1 MGISALDINNGSNSI
16 VPANCNDHV
25 TATISAAQNADSALG
40 EANCLPT
47 NHPEYP
53 LKRTI
58 VATIRASLSDLCLRK
73 QKATWSP
80 SPEALKSILQ
90 QKRFT
95 TLSGTAEQTGDL
107 KSIVLH
113 NMSLA
118 SFSSDFSI
126 RTLSVTFGYAV
137 RRFRQMRGYCSSDTA
152 FYHGVIVETP
162 SL

>member
-1 MGISALDINNGSNSI
+1 MSVRSERSAESGISGLDINSEQHSM
-16 VPANCNDHV
+16 VTSNCNDHV
-25 TATISAAQNADSALG
+25 NATISAAQHADSALG
-40 EANCLPT
+40 EANCLAT
-47 NHPEYP
+47 NHPEHP

-126 RTLSVTFGYAV
+126 RTLGVTVGFAATGL
-137 RRFRQMRGYCSSDTA
+137 RQMRGY
-152 FYHGVIVETP
+152 
-162 SL
+162 